1 MKFMTFMTAF
11 LALAATGATAET
23 NIYKCTIL
31 NADGSWIPETLQL
44 SHDID
49 TGEVLVIDPLINH
62 FNEQKP
68 LSAAVSVENSKRTSY
83 GWTLRSVRNSTGQYA
98 SAFSYRATIMKA
110 DGKLRISAKP
120 QRYANR
126 FTGSGRCI
134 KSVR

>member
-1 MKFMTFMTAF
+1 
-11 LALAATGATAET
+11 
-23 NIYKCTIL
+23 
-31 NADGSWIPETLQL
+31 
-44 SHDID
+44 
-49 TGEVLVIDPLINH
+49 VIDPIIDR

-68 LSAAVSVENSKRTSY
+68 LTAAVSVDNNKRTSY
-83 GWTLRSVRNSTGQYA
+83 GWTLRGVRNSTGQYA